1 MKIVEKFTDLDKALA
16 YITEI
21 NAEYTT
27 LVAEK
32 KAEADRAKLLEKALT
47 EANSNITSLTAL
59 KEGHI
64 LEIQGLNDR
73 ISVLDNGDI
82 DSLKDELNGANA
94 IIADLGAQLAALSE
108 ISAPDKK
115 VVSIKGDQYVLTG
128 TDFLIP
134 GVGPKKLDELAA
146 DEKLLEKLLAKGSS
160 ILTPVS

>member
-1 MKIVEKFTDLDKALA
+1 MKIVDKFTDLDKALA

-21 NAEYTT
+21 NAEYAN
-27 LVAEK
+27 LVAQK
-32 KAEADRAKLLEKALT
+32 KAESDRA
-47 EANSNITSLTAL
+47 
-59 KEGHI
+59 
-64 LEIQGLNDR
+64 
-73 ISVLDNGDI
+73 NGDI
-82 DSLKDELNGANA
+82 ESLKDELNDANA
-94 IIADLGAQLAALSE
+94 IITDLGAQLAALSE

-146 DEKLLEKLLAKGSS
+146 DEKLLEKLLAKESS